1 MNENPGGEAAEDERI
16 VGERGPELVVAAL
29 LMLIAVG
36 VLIDSLRV
44 GIGWA
49 DDGPRS
55 GYFPFYIGLLLL
67 GASGTTL
74 IRTLLRWKRPD
85 GVFATRGALALVI
98 SVLIP
103 IAIYVIAISFLGIY
117 VASALLIGYFMRR
130 HGKFGWLYSLSVS
143 VAVPLVFF
151 LVFERWFLVP
161 LAKGPLERLLG
172 F

>member
-29 LMLIAVG
+29 LMLIAMC

-67 GASGTTL
+67 GASAATF

-85 GVFATRGALALVI
+85 SVFATRGALALVV

-117 VASALLIGYFMRR
+117 VASAILIGYFMRR
-130 HGKFGWLYSLSVS
+130 HGGFGWLYSLSVS